1 MSVDKIKR
9 KVKEHSSKRKSV
21 CVKTGNIEDNNIVKW
36 SLKQNLKIY
45 EWHNNYLLKRVVKL
59 CKN

>member
-21 CVKTGNIEDNNIVKW
+21 CVKTGNIEDNNTVKL

-45 EWHNNYLLKRVVKL
+45 E
-59 CKN
+59 